1 MMVNILRYGRKYAL
15 KKVII
20 EVLIDYLHNK
30 NKSHVFDSPDQ
41 FAVFS
46 NDFVGMYVTF
56 FKGYEREELD
66 AFVKWYGADKLFNGV
81 TVDVGANVGTHSI
94 YFSSLSKKV
103 LSFEPHT
110 KTYRLLDINTD
121 SYNNIFCF
129 NFALSDSAGTEILHA
144 HPANLAGAHLSKY
157 TKNMAGLGEG
167 SIDEMHYEQEVN
179 VSTLDLIVDSTDYPI
194 KLLKIDAEGHELNV
208 LKGGEGIIKKH
219 KPVILFEQALNGFDE
234 NERSPVIDFL
244 KRLGY
249 EKFCYVSS
257 SIKARD
263 HYDNPPGVIRTLID
277 VFRASIFGV
286 QLSVNCVEDIRPG
299 YYPFLIAL
307 PVAN

>member
-94 YFSSLSKKV
+94 YF
-103 LSFEPHT
+103 
-110 KTYRLLDINTD
+110 
-121 SYNNIFCF
+121 
-129 NFALSDSAGTEILHA
+129 
-144 HPANLAGAHLSKY
+144 
-157 TKNMAGLGEG
+157 
-167 SIDEMHYEQEVN
+167 
-179 VSTLDLIVDSTDYPI
+179 
-194 KLLKIDAEGHELNV
+194 
-208 LKGGEGIIKKH
+208 
-219 KPVILFEQALNGFDE
+219 
-234 NERSPVIDFL
+234 
-244 KRLGY
+244 
-249 EKFCYVSS
+249 
-257 SIKARD
+257 
-263 HYDNPPGVIRTLID
+263 
-277 VFRASIFGV
+277 
-286 QLSVNCVEDIRPG
+286 
-299 YYPFLIAL
+299 
-307 PVAN
+307 